1 LVLLWVFGRD
11 QRVHFVAF
19 VGDLVLQGFRFI
31 PTMRSLPAR
40 SQYFRWFL
48 VSTPGHR
55 LPDSQRCGSRDPY
68 RRLIAAAFLRCGK
81 CQEKVATVANFRQ
94 TITEKRVIDMSLALR
109 QIPSGF
115 AVEHIFKG
123 AFVSHKLLP
132 SILLAC
138 ALFAFPAFA
147 QTGATTKIAA
157 PATNKADVLTPD
169 QAKRALDTLQD
180 DNKRAQMIDTLRA
193 IAKAPPQAQAAPPA
207 LESQSAIPLT
217 ADSLGAQLLL
227 TVSEQI
233 GEISHEIAGIARTLT
248 NFPAF
253 YYWIVQT
260 ANDPTA
266 YDQLLDIAWKL
277 ALVFGCALAAEWLI
291 FRVIKRP
298 VALLEARL
306 FQTASAPV
314 QTLAMVDP
322 PSSATDVIVEPELQ
336 QRRLSLARA
345 WQSLVRLPF
354 VLGRL
359 ALDLVPVLVFIGVAT
374 MLLGTQIGDLA
385 TARRVIFAVV
395 NAYALSRGLICV
407 VRALA
412 GPFGLFRV
420 RGETAAYIEIWARR
434 IVTVAVSGV
443 AFANVALLLG
453 LYRAGYAAVLHLV
466 VLIVH
471 LFIVVI
477 ILQCR
482 RQVARAIRAPVGR
495 EGITARLRD
504 RVADRWHYLAI
515 ALDLALWA
523 VWALNIPNGYSL
535 LLQYFVGTIAVALI
549 ARLATTVVL
558 SLIDRGFR
566 ISPDILQRFHGLET
580 RANRYLPLLRQIV
593 SFVIAFIGFVA
604 LLEVWGVDAVV
615 WFYGGQ
621 IGSRLLSAVVTISV
635 AALAAAVI
643 WESSNALMDRQLNV
657 LSRDGHYARAARL
670 RTFQPMLRT
679 ALLCLIVTVV
689 GLTALSEIG
698 VNVAPLLAGAGIV
711 GIAIGFGSQKLVQ
724 DLITGLFLLLENTV
738 QVGDDVTVS
747 GLSGKVENVSIRT
760 IRLRAGDGS
769 VHIVPFS
776 AVTTLT
782 NSSRGA
788 GNAAVSVNVSYKED
802 TDRAG
807 QILKDIVAEMRH
819 EPEYRSAIRGELEL
833 WGVDKVDGSMASIV
847 GQIRCT
853 DSGRWPVQRE
863 FNRRMKRRFQEC
875 GIEIA
880 SASQTILM
888 QVPPPAD
895 TASNSMPRRAAG

>member
-1 LVLLWVFGRD
+1 
-11 QRVHFVAF
+11 
-19 VGDLVLQGFRFI
+19 
-31 PTMRSLPAR
+31 M
-40 SQYFRWFL
+40 
-48 VSTPGHR
+48 
-55 LPDSQRCGSRDPY
+55 
-68 RRLIAAAFLRCGK
+68 
-81 CQEKVATVANFRQ
+81 
-94 TITEKRVIDMSLALR
+94 
-109 QIPSGF
+109 
-115 AVEHIFKG
+115 
-123 AFVSHKLLP
+123 SHKLFP
-132 SILLAC
+132 SFLLAC
-138 ALFAFPAFA
+138 ALFACPALA
-147 QTGATTKIAA
+147 QTGAAPKETSKDTHKPAA
-157 PATNKADVLTPD
+157 PAANNADALTPD

-180 DNKRAQMIDTLRA
+180 DKKRAQMIDTLRA
-193 IAKAPPQAQAAPPA
+193 IAQASPQAQISPQAPPA
-207 LESQSAIPLT
+207 PEPKPAIPLT

-227 TVSEQI
+227 TLSEQV
-233 GEISHEIAGIARTLT
+233 GEISHEIADMARTLT
-248 NFPAF
+248 HFPAF
-253 YYWIVQT
+253 YYWIVRT
-260 ANDPTA
+260 ANDPAA
-266 YDQLLDIAWKL
+266 YNQLLDIAWKL
-277 ALVFGCALAAEWLI
+277 ALVFGCAFAAEWLI
-291 FRVIKRP
+291 FHLVKRP

-306 FQTASAPV
+306 PQTARAPA
-314 QTLAMVDP
+314 QTLAMADP
-322 PSSATDVIVEPELQ
+322 PSSAADVIAEPGLHR
-336 QRRLSLARA
+336 RRLSLARA

-359 ALDLVPVLVFIGVAT
+359 ALELLPVLVFVGVAT

-385 TARRVIFAVV
+385 TTRLVILAVV

-420 RGETAAYIEIWARR
+420 RAETAAYIEIWARR
-434 IVTVAVSGV
+434 IVTVGVSGI

-453 LYRAGYAAVLHLV
+453 LHRAGYAALLRLV
-466 VLIVH
+466 TLIVH
-471 LFIVVI
+471 LFVVVI
-477 ILQCR
+477 ILQCS
-482 RQVARAIRAPVGR
+482 RQVAQAIRAPAGR
-495 EGITARLRD
+495 EGTAA
-504 RVADRWHYLAI
+504 RVRNRIAGLWHLLAI

-523 VWALNIPNGYSL
+523 VWALNIRNGYSL
-535 LLQYFVGTIAVALI
+535 LLQYFVGTIAVVLI
-549 ARLATTVVL
+549 ARLATIVVL

-566 ISPDILQRFHGLET
+566 ISPDILQRFPGLET
-580 RANRYLPLLRQIV
+580 RANRYLPLLRRIV
-593 SFVIAFIGFVA
+593 SGVIAFIGFVA
-604 LLEVWGVDAVV
+604 LLEVWGVDAIV

-621 IGSRLLSAVVTISV
+621 IGSRLLSAAATIGI
-635 AALAAAVI
+635 AAVSAAAI
-643 WESSNALMDRQLNV
+643 WEVANALMDRQLSA

-679 ALLCLIVTVV
+679 ALLCVIVAVV

-747 GLSGKVENVSIRT
+747 GLSGKVENVSVRT

-807 QILKDIVAEMRH
+807 EILKDIVDEMRR
-819 EPEYRSAIRGELEL
+819 EPEYRHMIRGELEL

-875 GIEIA
+875 GLEIA
-880 SASQTILM
+880 SAGQTILM
-888 QVPPPAD
+888 QVAAPAD
-895 TASNSMPRRAAG
+895 VASDPVPRRTAG

>member
-1 LVLLWVFGRD
+1 L
-11 QRVHFVAF
+11 
-19 VGDLVLQGFRFI
+19 
-31 PTMRSLPAR
+31 
-40 SQYFRWFL
+40 
-48 VSTPGHR
+48 
-55 LPDSQRCGSRDPY
+55 
-68 RRLIAAAFLRCGK
+68 
-81 CQEKVATVANFRQ
+81 
-94 TITEKRVIDMSLALR
+94 
-109 QIPSGF
+109 
-115 AVEHIFKG
+115 
-123 AFVSHKLLP
+123 HKLIP

-138 ALFAFPAFA
+138 SLFAFPAVA
-147 QTGATTKIAA
+147 QTGAVPNAV
-157 PATNKADVLTPD
+157 PATNHADVLTSD

-193 IAKAPPQAQAAPPA
+193 IANAAPQVPAAPSAPAPPP
-207 LESQSAIPLT
+207 AIPLT

-227 TVSEQI
+227 TVSEQV
-233 GEISHEIAGIARTLT
+233 GEISREIADMARTLT
-248 NFPAF
+248 HFTAF
-253 YYWIVQT
+253 YYWIVRT

-266 YDQLLDIAWKL
+266 YDLLFDIAWKL
-277 ALVFGCALAAEWLI
+277 ALVFGCAFAAEWLTL
-291 FRVIKRP
+291 RVIRRP

-306 FQTASAPV
+306 PQTTRGPAETP
-314 QTLAMVDP
+314 AMVDP
-322 PSSATDVIVEPELQ
+322 PSSVADVTAEPELQ

-345 WQSLVRLPF
+345 WQSLVRLP
-354 VLGRL
+354 LALARL
-359 ALDLVPVLVFIGVAT
+359 ALELLPVLVFIGVAT
-374 MLLGTQIGDLA
+374 ALLGTGIGDIA
-385 TARRVIFAVV
+385 TTGLVILAVV
-395 NAYALSRGLICV
+395 NAYALSRGLICIA
-407 VRALA
+407 RALA
-412 GPFGLFRV
+412 APFGLFRV
-420 RGETAAYIEIWARR
+420 RAETAAYIEIWARR
-434 IVTVAVSGV
+434 IVTVGVSGV

-453 LYRAGYAAVLHLV
+453 LHRSGYWAILHLV
-466 VLIVH
+466 MLIVH

-482 RQVARAIRAPVGR
+482 RQVAEAIRAPAGR
-495 EGITARLRD
+495 EGAAARLRN
-504 RVADRWHYLAI
+504 RFAALWHYLAI
-515 ALDLALWA
+515 AVDLALWA
-523 VWALNIPNGYSL
+523 VWALNIHNGYSL

-549 ARLATTVVL
+549 TRLATIVVL
-558 SLIDRGFR
+558 SLIDRGFS
-566 ISPDILQRFHGLET
+566 ISPEILQRFPGLET
-580 RANRYLPLLRQIV
+580 RANRYLPLLRRIV
-593 SFVIAFIGFVA
+593 SAVIAFIGFVA

-621 IGSRLLSAVVTISV
+621 IGNRLLSAVVTIAI

-643 WESSNALMDRQLNV
+643 WEASNALMDRQLNV
-657 LSRDGHYARAARL
+657 LSREGHFARAARL

-679 ALLCLIVTVV
+679 ALLCLILTVV

-738 QVGDDVTVS
+738 QVGDNVCVS
-747 GLSGKVENVSIRT
+747 GLSGVVENVSIRT

-776 AVTTLT
+776 AVTTIT

-807 QILKDIVAEMRH
+807 QILKDIVAEMRR
-819 EPEYRSAIRGELEL
+819 EPEYRPAIRGDLEL

-863 FNRRMKRRFQEC
+863 FNRRMKRRFQEY

-880 SASQTILM
+880 SAGQTILM
-888 QVPPPAD
+888 QVPAPAD
-895 TASNSMPRRAAG
+895 TASDLAPRRAAG

>member
-1 LVLLWVFGRD
+1 
-11 QRVHFVAF
+11 
-19 VGDLVLQGFRFI
+19 
-31 PTMRSLPAR
+31 
-40 SQYFRWFL
+40 
-48 VSTPGHR
+48 
-55 LPDSQRCGSRDPY
+55 
-68 RRLIAAAFLRCGK
+68 
-81 CQEKVATVANFRQ
+81 
-94 TITEKRVIDMSLALR
+94 
-109 QIPSGF
+109 
-115 AVEHIFKG
+115 
-123 AFVSHKLLP
+123 VSHKLFP

-138 ALFAFPAFA
+138 VLFAFPACA
-147 QTGATTKIAA
+147 QSGSASGDAPKDTSKAAATAA
-157 PATNKADVLTPD
+157 NNADVLTPE

-180 DNKRAQMIDTLRA
+180 DQMRARMIDTLRA
-193 IAKAPPQAQAAPPA
+193 IANASPQAPAAPPA
-207 LESQSAIPLT
+207 PQPHPAIPLT
-217 ADSLGAQLLL
+217 ADSLGAQVLL

-233 GEISHEIAGIARTLT
+233 GDISHQVADLARTLT
-248 NFPAF
+248 HFTAF
-253 YYWIVQT
+253 YYWIVRT

-277 ALVFGCALAAEWLI
+277 ALVFGCAFAAEALT
-291 FRVIKRP
+291 FRVVRWPI
-298 VALLEARL
+298 AWLEARL
-306 FQTASAPV
+306 PMARAPA
-314 QTLAMVDP
+314 QTLAIADP
-322 PSSATDVIVEPELQ
+322 PSSVADVVAEPEQQ
-336 QRRLSLARA
+336 QRRLSLARV

-359 ALDLVPVLVFIGVAT
+359 ALELLPVLVFVGVAM
-374 MLLGTQIGDLA
+374 MLLGTGIGDIPTTRL
-385 TARRVIFAVV
+385 VILAVV

-420 RGETAAYIEIWARR
+420 RPETAAYIEIWARR
-434 IVTVAVSGV
+434 IVTVGVSGI

-453 LYRAGYAAVLHLV
+453 LHHAGYKALLHLV
-466 VLIVH
+466 MLVVH

-482 RQVARAIRAPVGR
+482 RQVAEAIRAPAGR
-495 EGITARLRD
+495 EGIAARARN
-504 RVADRWHYLAI
+504 RFAAVWHYLAI
-515 ALDLALWA
+515 ALVLALWA
-523 VWALNIPNGYSL
+523 VWALHIRNGYSL
-535 LLQYFVGTIAVALI
+535 LLQYFIGTMAVALI
-549 ARLATTVVL
+549 TRLATILVL
-558 SLIDRGFR
+558 SLIDRGFS
-566 ISPDILQRFHGLET
+566 ISPDILQRFPGLEA
-580 RANRYLPLLRQIV
+580 RANRYLPLLRKILTA
-593 SFVIAFIGFVA
+593 VIAFIGFVA
-604 LLEVWGVDAVV
+604 LLEVWGVDAIV

-621 IGSRLLSAVVTISV
+621 IGSRLLSAVATIGI

-643 WESSNALMDRQLNV
+643 WESSNALMDRQVNV
-657 LSRDGHYARAARL
+657 LSREGHYARAARL

-679 ALLCLIVTVV
+679 ALLCLIITVV

-738 QVGDDVTVS
+738 QVGDNVSVS
-747 GLSGKVENVSIRT
+747 GLSGTVENVSIRT

-776 AVTTLT
+776 AVTTIT
-782 NSSRGA
+782 NASRGA

-807 QILKDIVAEMRH
+807 QILKDIVAEMRR
-819 EPEYRSAIRGELEL
+819 EPEYRQAIRGDLEL

-880 SASQTILM
+880 SAGQTILM
-888 QVPPPAD
+888 QVPIPETGSDA
-895 TASNSMPRRAAG
+895 MPRRAAG